1 MSADAPLHSTAI
13 REPCRMCDDVR
24 LPLVAISLAL
34 FVLRRLRPTAVAL
47 IAYRTWRRLPPEQ
60 RQQIILA
67 ARRNGPRLA
76 SSLARRSRSPL

>member
-1 MSADAPLHSTAI
+1 MSPVHF
-13 REPCRMCDDVR
+13 
-24 LPLVAISLAL
+24 VAISVAL
-34 FVLRRLRPTAVAL
+34 FLLRRLRPATVAL

-76 SSLARRSRSPL
+76 SSLTRRARARI

>member
-1 MSADAPLHSTAI
+1 MS
-13 REPCRMCDDVR
+13 DV
-24 LPLVAISLAL
+24 PLVAISVAL
-34 FVLRRLRPTAVAL
+34 FLLRRLRPTTVAL

-76 SSLARRSRSPL
+76 SSLTRRSRPRL

>member
-1 MSADAPLHSTAI
+1 MSP
-13 REPCRMCDDVR
+13 V
-24 LPLVAISLAL
+24 PLVVASVVL
-34 FVLRRLRPTAVAL
+34 FLLRRLRPTTVAL

-76 SSLARRSRSPL
+76 SSLTRRARPRF

>member
-1 MSADAPLHSTAI
+1 MVSDLPARDRDHRRRAACATMSP
-13 REPCRMCDDVR
+13 V
-24 LPLVAISLAL
+24 PLVAITIAL
-34 FVLRRLRPTAVAL
+34 FLLRRLRPTTVAL

-76 SSLARRSRSPL
+76 SSLTRRSRLRP

>member
-1 MSADAPLHSTAI
+1 MSP
-13 REPCRMCDDVR
+13 V
-24 LPLVAISLAL
+24 PLVVISVVL
-34 FVLRRLRPTAVAL
+34 FLLRRLRPTTVAL

-76 SSLARRSRSPL
+76 SSMARRSRARV

>member
-1 MSADAPLHSTAI
+1 MSA
-13 REPCRMCDDVR
+13 V
-24 LPLVAISLAL
+24 PLVAISVAL

-47 IAYRTWRRLPPEQ
+47 TAYRAWRRLPPEQ

-76 SSLARRSRSPL
+76 SSLARRSR